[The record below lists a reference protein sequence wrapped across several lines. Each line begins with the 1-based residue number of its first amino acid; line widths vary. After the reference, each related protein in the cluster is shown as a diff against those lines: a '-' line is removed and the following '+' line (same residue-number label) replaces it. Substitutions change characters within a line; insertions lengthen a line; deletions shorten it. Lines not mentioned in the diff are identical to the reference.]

1 MTWIEFFIKP
11 STNTEIPKF
20 SITLKDVVIALLK
33 GIIAALIL
41 IGLLHVCT

>member
-1 MTWIEFFIKP
+1 MTWIGFFVKP
-11 STNTEIPKF
+11 STSSEIPKF

-33 GIIAALIL
+33 GIITALIL